1 MTETLNDNILQSFL
15 ELAEN
20 TPVHHLTPDAV
31 AHKAGLSLT
40 DLPPHLTDG
49 FDFADAYIDTIN
61 QRVVYGFQAD
71 PQDSVRERL
80 FDLFMQYFDELSL
93 HKNAALNIE
102 RGFKARPGALC
113 KRHKL
118 IFDLFGEMLTVCQ
131 ANAKGLRGRL
141 RIRSLQA
148 LFLLVYNVWRTDDTE
163 DMAKTMAA
171 LDKHLA
177 KAEQWEA
184 KLTCPLTRRS
194 VA

>member
-1 MTETLNDNILQSFL
+1 MTDTQDDKILQSFL
-15 ELAEN
+15 ELAEH
-20 TPVHHLTPDAV
+20 TPVHRLTPDAV
-31 AHKAGLSLT
+31 ASQAGLPLS
-40 DLPPHLTDG
+40 DIPAHLSDG

-61 QRVVYGFQAD
+61 HRIVYGFHAD

-80 FDLFMQYFDELSL
+80 FDLLMQYFDELSL
-93 HKNAALNIE
+93 HKQAALNIE
-102 RGFKARPGALC
+102 RGFKARPSALC

-118 IFDLFGEMLTVCQ
+118 IFDLFGEILTACQ

-148 LFLLVYNVWRTDDTE
+148 LFLLVYKVWREDDTD

-171 LDKHLA
+171 LDKHLT
-177 KAEQWEA
+177 KAEQWEQ
-184 KLTCPLTRRS
+184 KFTCPLTRRS

>member
-1 MTETLNDNILQSFL
+1 
-15 ELAEN
+15 
-20 TPVHHLTPDAV
+20 
-31 AHKAGLSLT
+31 
-40 DLPPHLTDG
+40 
-49 FDFADAYIDTIN
+49 
-61 QRVVYGFQAD
+61 
-71 PQDSVRERL
+71 
-80 FDLFMQYFDELSL
+80 
-93 HKNAALNIE
+93 
-102 RGFKARPGALC
+102 
-113 KRHKL
+113 
-118 IFDLFGEMLTVCQ
+118 MLTVCQ

-163 DMAKTMAA
+163 DMATTMAA